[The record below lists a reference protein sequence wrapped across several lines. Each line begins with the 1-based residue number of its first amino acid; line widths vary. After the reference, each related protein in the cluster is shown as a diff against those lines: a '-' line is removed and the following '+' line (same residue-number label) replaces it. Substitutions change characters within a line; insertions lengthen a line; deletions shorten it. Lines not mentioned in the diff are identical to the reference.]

1 MSGGPSVTVDEPG
14 TRAGSELGRYRL
26 RRLIGYGTMGEV
38 YEAEDTVKDRI
49 VALKL
54 LSTTLSSD
62 PAFRERLQQE
72 ARTAGR
78 LQEPHVVP
86 IHDYGEIDGHLFLD
100 MRLIEGPDLSA
111 VLRDSGALPAGRA
124 VKIIRQAAAALDAAH
139 AAGVIHRDIKPANLL
154 VTDDDF
160 VYLVDFG
167 IASAVGAGASSIQPQ
182 TLEGTWNYSAPELF
196 TDGEPGPGIDVYAL
210 TSVLYECL
218 TGIPPYRADDLKG
231 LIAAHLNEPI
241 PRPSRRSPDVPIALD
256 AVIATGMAK
265 RPADRYQSAGE
276 LARAAK
282 EALQPPVPQRA
293 PSPPTLA
300 ARPLPPPRPDWRSAT
315 PLPRPPGPPP
325 GLIPQRSAHSPA
337 SSPAASGA
345 GSHSVPVGH
354 LDVPPPLPRPVV
366 LTYSPNDSK
375 PPLWQ
380 KHKRTLIGGAAVVAV
395 ALVGAMLLNRSPGPP
410 ESLESAAATPPTST
424 LTSEAS
430 APEPPEV
437 LRLRSF
443 LPAGQPAKSCQAF
456 IASSPAV
463 AEVRCQANTDV
474 GGPATATYTMYADR
488 IALRTAFDTL
498 VQASSPV
505 VCPGQIQSPGPWRH
519 GTTPPGKSDGMLMC
533 SIRHGAPEVAWTND
547 ANLVLSRGQVDATPT
562 GLERLFAWWSSHS

>member
-1 MSGGPSVTVDEPG
+1 MTGGEPG
-14 TRAGSELGRYRL
+14 TRAGSELGHYRL

-49 VALKL
+49 IALKL

-62 PAFRERLQQE
+62 PAFRDRLHQE

-100 MRLIEGPDLSA
+100 MRLIEGSDLSA
-111 VLRDSGALPAGRA
+111 VLRDCGALPAGRA

-167 IASAVGAGASSIQPQ
+167 IASAVGSRASSLQPQ

-218 TGIPPYRADDLKG
+218 TGVPPYRADDLKG
-231 LIAAHLNEPI
+231 LIAAHLHEPI
-241 PRPSRRSPDVPIALD
+241 PRPSRRSPDIPIALD

-276 LARAAK
+276 LGRAAK
-282 EALQPPVPQRA
+282 EALAPPVQHRP
-293 PSPPTLA
+293 PSPSAPA
-300 ARPLPPPRPDWRSAT
+300 ARVLAPPRPDWPSAT
-315 PLPRPPGPPP
+315 PLPRPPAPPP
-325 GLIPQRSAHSPA
+325 GPVPRRLTHSSAAPPAGASVAGPQGVEA
-337 SSPAASGA
+337 SRP
-345 GSHSVPVGH
+345 SVAQ
-354 LDVPPPLPRPVV
+354 PLPQPVV
-366 LTYSPNDSK
+366 LTYSPHDSTT
-375 PPLWQ
+375 PLWH
-380 KHKRTLIGGAAVVAV
+380 KHKRPLIGVAAAGAV
-395 ALVGAMLLNRSPGPP
+395 ALLAGLLLHRSPEPSEP
-410 ESLESAAATPPTST
+410 QEAAPPTSA
-424 LTSEAS
+424 LTSESPA
-430 APEPPEV
+430 AEPVEV
-437 LRLRSF
+437 VRLRTF
-443 LPAGQPAKSCQAF
+443 LPPGQPLDSCRSF
-456 IASSPAV
+456 IASSHAV
-463 AEVRCQANTDV
+463 AEVRCTANTDP
-474 GGPATATYTMYADR
+474 GGPTSAIYTMYADR
-488 IALRTAFDTL
+488 AALRAAFDAL
-498 VQASSPV
+498 VRSSSAV
-505 VCPGQIQSPGPWRH
+505 TCPGQIQSPGPWRH

-533 SIRHGAPEVAWTND
+533 SIGRGGVSEVSWTND
-547 ANLVLSRGQVDATPT
+547 ASLVLSHGQVDASPT

>member
-1 MSGGPSVTVDEPG
+1 MSGVPTVTADEPG
-14 TRAGSELGRYRL
+14 TRAGSELGRYHL

-62 PAFRERLQQE
+62 SAFQQRLRQE

-100 MRLIEGPDLSA
+100 MRLIDGPDLSA
-111 VLRDSGALPAGRA
+111 VLRNSGALPAGRA
-124 VKIIRQAAAALDAAH
+124 VKIIRQAASALDAAH

-167 IASAVGAGASSIQPQ
+167 IASAVGAKAASLQPQ

-218 TGIPPYRADDLKG
+218 TGTPPYRADDLKG

-282 EALQPPVPQRA
+282 EALQPPVHQRAPTLAAPAAHPHPLAPPDEHRPPMGSPRPPAPTPQPIPHRPA
-293 PSPPTLA
+293 PSPP
-300 ARPLPPPRPDWRSAT
+300 P
-315 PLPRPPGPPP
+315 
-325 GLIPQRSAHSPA
+325 
-337 SSPAASGA
+337 SGA
-345 GSHSVPVGH
+345 EGHRAPVGR
-354 LDVPPPLPRPVV
+354 PNAPQPIPRPVV

-375 PPLWQ
+375 TPLRQ
-380 KHKRTLIGGAAVVAV
+380 KHRRALIAGATVAAVTVSAGMY
-395 ALVGAMLLNRSPGPP
+395 LHRSPEPD
-410 ESLESAAATPPTST
+410 ESWEPTVAPPPTST
-424 LTSEAS
+424 LTSEPP
-430 APEPPEV
+430 APEAAAV
-437 LRLRSF
+437 IRLRTA
-443 LPAGQPAKSCQAF
+443 LPPGQPAGSCQTF

-463 AEVRCQANTDV
+463 AELRCKANTDV
-474 GGPATATYTMYADR
+474 GGPTTATYTMYADR
-488 IALRTAFDTL
+488 AALRTAFDAL
-498 VQASSPV
+498 VQVSSPV
-505 VCPGQIQSPGPWRH
+505 ICPGQIQSPGAWRH
-519 GTTPPGKSDGMLMC
+519 GTTPPEKSDGMLMC
-533 SIRHGAPEVAWTND
+533 SIRHGGPEVAWTND
-547 ANLVLSRGQVDATPT
+547 ATLVLSRGHVDATPT

>member
-1 MSGGPSVTVDEPG
+1 MPRVTVDEPG

-54 LSTTLSSD
+54 LSTALSSD

-111 VLRDSGALPAGRA
+111 VLRNSGALPAGRA

-167 IASAVGAGASSIQPQ
+167 IASAVGAKAASIQPQ

-265 RPADRYQSAGE
+265 RPSDRYKSAGE

-282 EALQPPVPQRA
+282 EALQPPVQQRA
-293 PSPPTLA
+293 PSPPAPA
-300 ARPLPPPRPDWRSAT
+300 APPLPPPRSDWRSAT
-315 PLPRPPGPPP
+315 PLPRPPASHPGPV
-325 GLIPQRSAHSPA
+325 PQRPVHF
-337 SSPAASGA
+337 PAASPAPSVAGA
-345 GSHSVPVGH
+345 QSVQVDHPSVS
-354 LDVPPPLPRPVV
+354 PPLPRPVV
-366 LTYSPNDSK
+366 LTYSPQDSK
-375 PPLWQ
+375 RPIWH
-380 KHKRTLIGGAAVVAV
+380 KHRRAFIGGAAVAV
-395 ALVGAMLLNRSPGPP
+395 VSLLAGLLLHRSP
-410 ESLESAAATPPTST
+410 ESSEPTAATPPTST
-424 LTSEAS
+424 VTSETPAS
-430 APEPPEV
+430 ESPEV
-437 LRLRSF
+437 IRLRTF
-443 LPAGQPAKSCQAF
+443 LPAGQPAQSCQTF
-456 IASSPAV
+456 IASSNAV
-463 AEVRCQANTDV
+463 AEVRCKANADP
-474 GGPATATYTMYADR
+474 GGPTTATYTMYADR
-488 IALRTAFDTL
+488 AALRAAFDAL
-498 VQASSPV
+498 AQASRPV
-505 VCPGQIQSPGPWRH
+505 ICPGQIQSPGPWRH

-533 SIRHGAPEVAWTND
+533 SIGHGTAEVAWSND
-547 ANLVLSRGQVDATPT
+547 ASLVLSRGQVDAAPS
-562 GLERLFAWWSSHS
+562 GLEQLFAWWGSHS